1 MKKIQSNLHYFEIS
15 KNNQEK
21 LLDDFYVFDEKH
33 PDLNKYIENTKEIKN
48 ILITI
53 RTLRS
58 RKEKS
63 IMIDKYFLELS
74 KIIGKYSNC
83 SEFACFVNACD
94 NIVGEAKNEIS
105 LLKKIT
111 ERYFAKRT
119 LNEMVPEEWVQ
130 AILDSN
136 SSRKKG
142 KCGENK
148 LIGILKKRGFKEV
161 FNWDDFFKTDYC
173 AVKFSKKFSLK
184 NVREN
189 LEVKIKTKKQNKTLD
204 LIIKAKDK
212 IMVCEAKHLNTSGGE
227 QDKQISELIE
237 ILGLSEKNGVSYISF
252 LDGNYSNVLLG
263 DKGSGDNKITKQRE
277 EIKKFLKNN
286 PNNYWVNTA
295 GFEILISDYHD
306 AGMIKL

>member
-21 LLDDFYVFDEKH
+21 LLDDFYVFDERH
-33 PDLNKYIENTKEIKN
+33 PDLNKYIKNTKEIKN

-53 RTLRS
+53 RTLQRK
-58 RKEKS
+58 KEKS
-63 IMIDKYFLELS
+63 EMIDKYFLELS
-74 KIIGKYSNC
+74 KVIGKYSNC
-83 SEFACFVNACD
+83 SEYACFVNACD
-94 NIVGEAKNEIS
+94 NIINEVKNETK

-111 ERYFAKRT
+111 ERYFAKRV

-130 AILDSN
+130 AILDTN

-148 LIGILKKRGFKEV
+148 LIHILKRKGFEEV

-173 AVKFSKKFSLK
+173 VVKFSKKFSLK
-184 NVREN
+184 NIREN
-189 LEVKIKTKKQNKTLD
+189 LGVKIKTKKQNKTLD
-204 LIIKAKDK
+204 LIIKAKNK
-212 IMVCEAKHLNTSGGE
+212 ILLCEAKHLNTSGGG

-237 ILGLSEKNGVSYISF
+237 ILNLSEKNGVSYISF
-252 LDGNYSNVLLG
+252 LDGKYSNILLSSNG
-263 DKGSGDNKITKQRE
+263 HGNKITTQRK
-277 EIKKFLKNN
+277 EIKKFLNNN

-295 GFEILISDYHD
+295 GFEHLILDL
-306 AGMIKL
+306 K

>member
-1 MKKIQSNLHYFEIS
+1 MRKIQSNLRYFEIS

-33 PDLNKYIENTKEIKN
+33 RDLRKYIENAKEIKN

-53 RTLRS
+53 RTLQS
-58 RKEKS
+58 KKEKQS
-63 IMIDKYFLELS
+63 VIDKYFIELS
-74 KIIGKYSNC
+74 KIIGKFSNC

-94 NIVGEAKNEIS
+94 NIINDVKGEIN

-111 ERYFAKRT
+111 ERYFAERI

-130 AILDSN
+130 AILDNN

-148 LIGILKKRGFKEV
+148 LIHTLENQGFKEV
-161 FNWDDFFKTDYC
+161 FDWEDFFKTDYC
-173 AVKFSKKFSLK
+173 VVKFSKKFNLK
-184 NVREN
+184 NVRKN
-189 LEVKIKTKKQNKTLD
+189 LDIKIKTKKQNKTLD

-212 IMVCEAKHLNTSGGE
+212 ILLCEAKHLNTSGGG

-237 ILGLSEKNGVSYISF
+237 ILGLKEKNNVSYILF
-252 LDGNYSNVLLG
+252 LDGKYSNILLG
-263 DKGSGDNKITKQRE
+263 DNGGGDKITTQRK
-277 EIKKFLKNN
+277 EISKLLKNN
-286 PNNYWVNTA
+286 PSNYWVNTA
-295 GFEILISDYHD
+295 GFEKLIMDL
-306 AGMIKL
+306 K

>member
-1 MKKIQSNLHYFEIS
+1 MKKIQSNLYYFEIS

-33 PDLNKYIENTKEIKN
+33 PDLNKYIKNTKEIKN

-53 RTLRS
+53 RTLQN
-58 RKEKS
+58 KEEKPTV
-63 IMIDKYFLELS
+63 IDKYFFELS
-74 KIIGKYSNC
+74 KILNEFSIC
-83 SEFACFVNACD
+83 SEFGCFINACD
-94 NIVGEAKNEIS
+94 NIWYYVKDDLK
-105 LLKKIT
+105 LLKDIT
-111 ERYFAKRT
+111 QRYFKKRV

-130 AILDSN
+130 AILDTN

-142 KCGENK
+142 KTGEYK
-148 LIGILKKRGFKEV
+148 LISILEKQGFKEV

-173 AVKFSKKFSLK
+173 VVKFSKKFSLK

-189 LEVKIKTKKQNKTLD
+189 LNVKIKTKKQNKTLD

-212 IMVCEAKHLNTSGGE
+212 ILLCEAKHLNTSGGG

-237 ILGLSEKNGVSYISF
+237 ILNLSEKNGVSYISF
-252 LDGNYSNVLLG
+252 LDGKYSNILLSDNGHG
-263 DKGSGDNKITKQRE
+263 DKITTQRK

-286 PNNYWVNTA
+286 PDNYWVNTT
-295 GFEILISDYHD
+295 GFKNLISDL
-306 AGMIKL
+306 K